1 MIIQSRA
8 SLKAILPHD
17 WLISRLGLHGKF
29 MSGSAFP
36 DQFQGR
42 CNEEIPFY
50 KVADLARSSD
60 GVHMPEP
67 MHTISDETRKRLK
80 AKLIPKGSIVY
91 AKIGAASLLNRRRVT
106 TRSCCIDNN
115 MTAFVPEQVSPEWA
129 LIWLRSL
136 DFGAYMCPA
145 TVPSISEGIQ
155 ADLPLGL
162 PPMEYE
168 QRSIALLNERLPKI
182 DKLITLLEDKSSALS
197 SYRQSLITRAVTKGL
212 DHNVE
217 MKDSGVEWIG
227 SIPREW
233 KTSKISFVSDVT
245 LGKMLCPR
253 QTDSEQTLETYLCAG
268 SISWDGVKDYIKEMW
283 FSSKEKSE
291 LLLIAGDVLVVEGGA
306 GFGMTTLYKG
316 EHSPCYFQNSIIR
329 VRGHHN
335 VMTSDFINYWMRFT
349 YTAYLKKVCNEATF
363 SHYTKEKVSETPI
376 LVPPLNEQKKIA
388 DFCKL
393 VDERVKTICAGIEN
407 QISKLNEYRS
417 SLISAAV
424 TGQLAIDE
432 EVSA

>member
-1 MIIQSRA
+1 
-8 SLKAILPHD
+8 
-17 WLISRLGLHGKF
+17 
-29 MSGSAFP
+29 
-36 DQFQGR
+36 
-42 CNEEIPFY
+42 
-50 KVADLARSSD
+50 
-60 GVHMPEP
+60 
-67 MHTISDETRKRLK
+67 
-80 AKLIPKGSIVY
+80 
-91 AKIGAASLLNRRRVT
+91 
-106 TRSCCIDNN
+106 
-115 MTAFVPEQVSPEWA
+115 
-129 LIWLRSL
+129 
-136 DFGAYMCPA
+136 
-145 TVPSISEGIQ
+145 
-155 ADLPLGL
+155 
-162 PPMEYE
+162 
-168 QRSIALLNERLPKI
+168 
-182 DKLITLLEDKSSALS
+182 
-197 SYRQSLITRAVTKGL
+197 
-212 DHNVE
+212 
-217 MKDSGVEWIG
+217 
-227 SIPREW
+227 
-233 KTSKISFVSDVT
+233 
-245 LGKMLCPR
+245 MLCPR

-291 LLLIAGDVLVVEGGA
+291 LLLMAGDVLVVEGGA

-349 YTAYLKKVCNEATF
+349 YTAYLKTVCNEATF

-432 EVSA
+432 EASA

>member
-1 MIIQSRA
+1 MKGFTALPSGWFETKVSYEYDVTLGKMIQSVPTDKAYIPCQYHKSATIQDGKLLEPAEGMYASADEIENLQIQKGDLLVCEGGDIGRSAIVESEQESPVIIQNSAHRVRSNGNYSVQWLYYVLRFFKDSCLINVEISGTNTISHFTNEIFRSMII
-8 SLKAILPHD
+8 P
-17 WLISRLGLHGKF
+17 
-29 MSGSAFP
+29 FP
-36 DQFQGR
+36 PVELSNKYIYFLD
-42 CNEEIPFY
+42 CKI
-50 KVADLARSSD
+50 
-60 GVHMPEP
+60 
-67 MHTISDETRKRLK
+67 
-80 AKLIPKGSIVY
+80 
-91 AKIGAASLLNRRRVT
+91 AKINAAIKNCQSLL
-106 TRSCCIDNN
+106 
-115 MTAFVPEQVSPEWA
+115 EA
-129 LIWLRSL
+129 LV
-136 DFGAYMCPA
+136 A
-145 TVPSISEGIQ
+145 
-155 ADLPLGL
+155 
-162 PPMEYE
+162 
-168 QRSIALLNERLPKI
+168 
-182 DKLITLLEDKSSALS
+182 
-197 SYRQSLITRAVTKGL
+197 YRQSLITRAVTKGL
-212 DHNVE
+212 DPNVE

>member
-1 MIIQSRA
+1 MKNVPFKRFLVNRNGGMWGSEPGSDEFDVLCIRVADFDYENLKTKASASTVRSITEKQLQKNQLHDGDILLEKSGGGEKTPVGRAVYYSGNDDAICSNFIERLTVNQQTLNPKFACYILSAAYSQRKNLDCIKQTTGIQNLSVDDYLSSVTIPLFDIETQKRIT
-8 SLKAILPHD
+8 K
-17 WLISRLGLHGKF
+17 WLDKQLS
-29 MSGSAFP
+29 
-36 DQFQGR
+36 
-42 CNEEIPFY
+42 
-50 KVADLARSSD
+50 KVAQ
-60 GVHMPEP
+60 VI
-67 MHTISDETRKRLK
+67 T
-80 AKLIPKGSIVY
+80 AK
-91 AKIGAASLLNRRRVT
+91 
-106 TRSCCIDNN
+106 
-115 MTAFVPEQVSPEWA
+115 
-129 LIWLRSL
+129 
-136 DFGAYMCPA
+136 
-145 TVPSISEGIQ
+145 Q
-155 ADLPLGL
+155 AQL
-162 PPMEYE
+162 
-168 QRSIALLNERLPKI
+168 Q
-182 DKLITLLEDKSSALS
+182 KLST
-197 SYRQSLITRAVTKGL
+197 YRQSLITRAVTKGL

-217 MKDSGVEWIG
+217 MKVSGVEWIG

>member
-1 MIIQSRA
+1 MKNVPFKRFLVNRNGGMWGSEPGSDEFDVLCIRVADFDYENLKTKASASTVRSITEKQLQKNQLHDGDILLEKSGGGEKTPVGRAVYYSGNDDAICSNFIERLTVNQQTLNPKFACYILSAAYSQRKNLDCIKQTTGIQNLSVDDYLSSVTIPLFDIETQKRIT
-8 SLKAILPHD
+8 K
-17 WLISRLGLHGKF
+17 WLDKQLS
-29 MSGSAFP
+29 
-36 DQFQGR
+36 
-42 CNEEIPFY
+42 
-50 KVADLARSSD
+50 KVAQ
-60 GVHMPEP
+60 VI
-67 MHTISDETRKRLK
+67 T
-80 AKLIPKGSIVY
+80 AK
-91 AKIGAASLLNRRRVT
+91 
-106 TRSCCIDNN
+106 
-115 MTAFVPEQVSPEWA
+115 
-129 LIWLRSL
+129 
-136 DFGAYMCPA
+136 
-145 TVPSISEGIQ
+145 Q
-155 ADLPLGL
+155 AQL
-162 PPMEYE
+162 
-168 QRSIALLNERLPKI
+168 Q
-182 DKLITLLEDKSSALS
+182 KLST
-197 SYRQSLITRAVTKGL
+197 YRQSLITRAVTKGL

>member
-1 MIIQSRA
+1 MKNVPFKRFLVNRNGGMWGSEPGSDEFDVLCIRVADFDYENLKTKASASTVRSITEKQLQKNQLHDGDILLEKSGGGEKTPVGRAVYYSGNDDAICSNFIERLTVNQQTLNPKFACYILSAAYSQRKNLDCIKQTTGIQNLSVDDYLSSVTIPLFDIETQKRIT
-8 SLKAILPHD
+8 K
-17 WLISRLGLHGKF
+17 WLDKQPS
-29 MSGSAFP
+29 
-36 DQFQGR
+36 
-42 CNEEIPFY
+42 
-50 KVADLARSSD
+50 KVAQ
-60 GVHMPEP
+60 VI
-67 MHTISDETRKRLK
+67 T
-80 AKLIPKGSIVY
+80 AK
-91 AKIGAASLLNRRRVT
+91 
-106 TRSCCIDNN
+106 
-115 MTAFVPEQVSPEWA
+115 
-129 LIWLRSL
+129 
-136 DFGAYMCPA
+136 
-145 TVPSISEGIQ
+145 Q
-155 ADLPLGL
+155 AQL
-162 PPMEYE
+162 
-168 QRSIALLNERLPKI
+168 Q
-182 DKLITLLEDKSSALS
+182 KLST
-197 SYRQSLITRAVTKGL
+197 YRQSLITRAVTKGL

-349 YTAYLKKVCNEATF
+349 YTAYLKTVCNEATF

-432 EVSA
+432 EASA

>member
-212 DHNVE
+212 DGDHQTSFIPLKYLAKLNPDVE
-217 MKDSGVEWIG
+217 QAMSDEIEYLPMEKVKNGMFLHHSDKLANLPPSLNSFEDGDILLAKVTPCFENGNICLAENCKGGVGRCSTELFVLRPNPQKVMPKFLMLLLQTQSFKQEAACQMRGTGGLKRIPADWLCNYKFPIPSLEKQKQIVEYMASKHSNLDGLTKIIKDSI
-227 SIPREW
+227 
-233 KTSKISFVSDVT
+233 
-245 LGKMLCPR
+245 C
-253 QTDSEQTLETYLCAG
+253 
-268 SISWDGVKDYIKEMW
+268 
-283 FSSKEKSE
+283 
-291 LLLIAGDVLVVEGGA
+291 LLND
-306 GFGMTTLYKG
+306 
-316 EHSPCYFQNSIIR
+316 
-329 VRGHHN
+329 
-335 VMTSDFINYWMRFT
+335 
-349 YTAYLKKVCNEATF
+349 
-363 SHYTKEKVSETPI
+363 
-376 LVPPLNEQKKIA
+376 
-388 DFCKL
+388 
-393 VDERVKTICAGIEN
+393 
-407 QISKLNEYRS
+407 YRS

-424 TGQLAIDE
+424 TGQLAIE
-432 EVSA
+432 EAEE

>member
-1 MIIQSRA
+1 MTARIKVKWLSIQRKTIDPLDMPDGDLELWSIPDFDNGSPSITNRQSIGSSKKVVFPGDVLLSKIVPHIRRA
-8 SLKAILPHD
+8 WIVSESNLPQYASTEWLTFHSSKVRPEFLRYALLTDEFNRQMQLNSNGMGSLKRADPEKVGEQLINLPT
-17 WLISRLGLHGKF
+17 IRK
-29 MSGSAFP
+29 
-36 DQFQGR
+36 QK
-42 CNEEIPFY
+42 II
-50 KVADLARSSD
+50 ADFLD
-60 GVHMPEP
+60 
-67 MHTISDETRKRLK
+67 KRLV
-80 AKLIPKGSIVY
+80 A
-91 AKIGAASLLNRRRVT
+91 
-106 TRSCCIDNN
+106 ID
-115 MTAFVPEQVSPEWA
+115 AVLHQKSEQ
-129 LIWLRSL
+129 L
-136 DFGAYMCPA
+136 
-145 TVPSISEGIQ
+145 
-155 ADLPLGL
+155 
-162 PPMEYE
+162 
-168 QRSIALLNERLPKI
+168 K
-182 DKLITLLEDKSSALS
+182 KLS

-212 DHNVE
+212 DPNVE

-349 YTAYLKKVCNEATF
+349 YTAYLKTVCNEATF

-432 EVSA
+432 EASA

>member
-1 MIIQSRA
+1 MKNVPFKRFLVNRNGGMWGSEPGSDEFDVLCIRVADFDYENLKTKASASTVRSITEKQLQKNQLHDGDILLEKSGGGEKTPVGRAVYYSGNDDAICSNFIERLTVNQQTLNPKFACYILSAAYSQRKNLDCIKQTTGIQNLSVDDYLSSVTIPLFDIETQKRIT
-8 SLKAILPHD
+8 K
-17 WLISRLGLHGKF
+17 WLDKQLS
-29 MSGSAFP
+29 
-36 DQFQGR
+36 
-42 CNEEIPFY
+42 
-50 KVADLARSSD
+50 KVAQ
-60 GVHMPEP
+60 VI
-67 MHTISDETRKRLK
+67 T
-80 AKLIPKGSIVY
+80 AK
-91 AKIGAASLLNRRRVT
+91 
-106 TRSCCIDNN
+106 
-115 MTAFVPEQVSPEWA
+115 
-129 LIWLRSL
+129 
-136 DFGAYMCPA
+136 
-145 TVPSISEGIQ
+145 Q
-155 ADLPLGL
+155 AQL
-162 PPMEYE
+162 
-168 QRSIALLNERLPKI
+168 Q
-182 DKLITLLEDKSSALS
+182 KLST
-197 SYRQSLITRAVTKGL
+197 YRQSLITRAVTKGL
-212 DHNVE
+212 DPNVE

-349 YTAYLKKVCNEATF
+349 YTAYLKTVCNEATF

-424 TGQLAIDE
+424 TGQLAIE
-432 EVSA
+432 EAEE

>member
-1 MIIQSRA
+1 MTARIKVKWLSIQRKTIDPLDMPDGDLELWSIPDFDNGSPSITNRQSIGSSKKVVFPGDVLLSKIVPHIRRA
-8 SLKAILPHD
+8 WIVSESNLPQYASTEWLTFHSSKVRPEFLRYALLTDEFNRQMQLNSNGMGSLKRADPEKVGEQQINLPT
-17 WLISRLGLHGKF
+17 IRK
-29 MSGSAFP
+29 
-36 DQFQGR
+36 QK
-42 CNEEIPFY
+42 II
-50 KVADLARSSD
+50 ADFLD
-60 GVHMPEP
+60 
-67 MHTISDETRKRLK
+67 KRLV
-80 AKLIPKGSIVY
+80 A
-91 AKIGAASLLNRRRVT
+91 
-106 TRSCCIDNN
+106 ID
-115 MTAFVPEQVSPEWA
+115 AVLHQKSEQ
-129 LIWLRSL
+129 L
-136 DFGAYMCPA
+136 
-145 TVPSISEGIQ
+145 
-155 ADLPLGL
+155 
-162 PPMEYE
+162 
-168 QRSIALLNERLPKI
+168 K
-182 DKLITLLEDKSSALS
+182 KLS

-212 DHNVE
+212 DPNVE

-432 EVSA
+432 AEE

>member
-1 MIIQSRA
+1 MTTKQLIADTLPSGWKIGK
-8 SLKAILPHD
+8 LKY
-17 WLISRLGLHGKF
+17 
-29 MSGSAFP
+29 
-36 DQFQGR
+36 
-42 CNEEIPFY
+42 FY
-50 KVADLARSSD
+50 KFETGFTPPTTRPEYYTPDGEMWVTIADMCNSEVTSSKNR
-60 GVHMPEP
+60 
-67 MHTISDETRKRLK
+67 ISKLYADSIK
-80 AKLIPKGSIVY
+80 AKKVPRGSLLYSFKLSLGKTSIAGCDTY
-91 AKIGAASLLNRRRVT
+91 TNEAIASFSSEKNPCINFLKYSSCMIEDNALENIYGAKLLNRERIENAIIVFPPIKTQERIAEYLGK
-106 TRSCCIDNN
+106 RCSRIDECIKK
-115 MTAFVPEQVSPEWA
+115 
-129 LIWLRSL
+129 L
-136 DFGAYMCPA
+136 
-145 TVPSISEGIQ
+145 Q
-155 ADLPLGL
+155 AQLQLV
-162 PPMEYE
+162 
-168 QRSIALLNERLPKI
+168 
-182 DKLITLLEDKSSALS
+182 S

-212 DHNVE
+212 DPNVE

-283 FSSKEKSE
+283 FSTKEKSE

-349 YTAYLKKVCNEATF
+349 YTAYLKTVCNEATF

-432 EVSA
+432 EASA